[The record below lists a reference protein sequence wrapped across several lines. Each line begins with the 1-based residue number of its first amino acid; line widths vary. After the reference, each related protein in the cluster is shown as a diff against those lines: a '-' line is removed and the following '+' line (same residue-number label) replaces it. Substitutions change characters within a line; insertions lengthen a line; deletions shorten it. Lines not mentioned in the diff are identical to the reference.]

1 MLEQQKAVTLEQQQ
15 QQQTQQHQQN
25 PMQPPQPLPQQ
36 SAAQQPQQY
45 VSTMEQCAVA
55 QQQKQLEQQQAAM
68 EQQQKQQCAVAQ
80 QQKQLEQQQME
91 QHQQI
96 EQQQVLEQQQQQQQS
111 WGDNGM
117 QGVGYYGDGG
127 DGSQSYPGGQ
137 VPTGQEGQFY
147 TGEPSKDSTQQQQQQ
162 SLGVYTPD
170 SSTNSVHSL
179 HGYPE
184 NHEQM
189 AVEGVSSE
197 YNTVGVEGGE
207 VAGVTHSS
215 VMESPSSIGSVEQ
228 VQGYSTDQGGMV
240 RP

>member
-1 MLEQQKAVTLEQQQ
+1 
-15 QQQTQQHQQN
+15 
-25 PMQPPQPLPQQ
+25 
-36 SAAQQPQQY
+36 
-45 VSTMEQCAVA
+45 MEQCAVA

-68 EQQQKQQCAVAQ
+68 EQQQKQQQVMEQHQ
-80 QQKQLEQQQME
+80 QLQQQME
-91 QHQQI
+91 QQQQQI
-96 EQQQVLEQQQQQQQS
+96 EQQQVLEQQQQQQQQS

-147 TGEPSKDSTQQQQQQ
+147 TGEQAAKDSTQQQQQQQ

-215 VMESPSSIGSVEQ
+215 VMESPSSIG
-228 VQGYSTDQGGMV
+228 
-240 RP
+240 

>member
-1 MLEQQKAVTLEQQQ
+1 
-15 QQQTQQHQQN
+15 
-25 PMQPPQPLPQQ
+25 
-36 SAAQQPQQY
+36 
-45 VSTMEQCAVA
+45 MEQCAVA

-68 EQQQKQQCAVAQ
+68 EQQQK
-80 QQKQLEQQQME
+80 
-91 QHQQI
+91 
-96 EQQQVLEQQQQQQQS
+96 QQQVLEQQQQQQQS

-147 TGEPSKDSTQQQQQQ
+147 TGEQAAKDSTQQQQQQ
-162 SLGVYTPD
+162 QSLCVYTPD

-184 NHEQM
+184 NHEQL
-189 AVEGVSSE
+189 AVEGVTSE
-197 YNTVGVEGGE
+197 YNTVGVEGE
-207 VAGVTHSS
+207 VGGVTHSS

-228 VQGYSTDQGGMV
+228 VQGYSTD
-240 RP
+240 